1 MGYSILLKPSSDP
14 HAIFDYWREKNN
26 IGDDVKLIKCSI
38 TDNSK
43 EEITESTAAYTPATK
58 RIVEITVSKDIE
70 NYYGDSEEL
79 LLYSLEKT
87 FSSSFNFCDE
97 YQLIIK

>member
-1 MGYSILLKPSSDP
+1 MS
-14 HAIFDYWREKNN
+14 REWIVMKRNSEYN
-26 IGDDVKLIKCSI
+26 IGDGVKLIKCSI

-58 RIVEITVSKDIE
+58 RIIEITVSKDIE
-70 NYYGDSEEL
+70 NYYDKSKTL
-79 LLYSLEKT
+79 LLHTLEET
-87 FSSSFNFCDE
+87 FKSSFNFCDE